1 MRLRLC
7 FQAVTGPQPKTDAV
21 ALGHRSI
28 ETTFIYTKVD
38 IEMLRQAALEWP
50 EAGP

>member
-1 MRLRLC
+1 ML
-7 FQAVTGPQPKTDAV
+7 AEGQPLKTIRD

-38 IEMLRQAALEWP
+38 IEQLREAALEWP
-50 EAGP
+50 EGARP